1 MNDEAAGWLKYAEE
15 NRLTAELCLHN
26 GLYNPAVQN
35 AQQAVEKAL
44 KFLSIQMGIPVR
56 KTHNIVRLNKDLL
69 AKGVD
74 CGLDDHACDLLDAV
88 YLPSK
93 YPLGSALP
101 DFEPDSDIAR
111 LCLTIANQVLLF
123 TSRYSYQNME

>member
-15 NRLTAELCLHN
+15 NQKTAELCLHS
-26 GLYNPAVQN
+26 GLFNPAVQN

-44 KFLSIQMGIPVR
+44 KSLCVQLGMPVR
-56 KTHNIVRLNKDLL
+56 KTHNIARLNMDLV

-74 CGLDDHACDLLDAV
+74 CGLDDHACNLLDAV

-101 DFEPDSDIAR
+101 DFEPNKDIAR
-111 LCLTIANQVLLF
+111 QCLCVANQVLKFAFLYRHP
-123 TSRYSYQNME
+123 SHE